1 MIKSLVVVVVVGSIA
16 VWAYNA
22 GKSTGS
28 RKGFGVGRNRG
39 RRRRR

>member
-1 MIKSLVVVVVVGSIA
+1 MIESLIVVGIVGFIA